1 MAEYQKVRNSREISL
16 DILDVLE
23 QAWPDLYRET
33 DRARKLREIND
44 TLQGR
49 RNQRPDDVLKELR
62 ACGHSKEVEMLDRD
76 VQAFL
81 TQKSL
86 RRQPYMRAS
95 RYISPYK
102 KYTSDPLNP
111 IKVIDQ
117 ALYDRMARGGFP
129 FHFFQESYFDH
140 VILYCMPDGEDCS
153 NSVFRDCVFAA
164 CRIQGASFHDSSI
177 WNSVFHS
184 CVLEDVIFWK
194 SSISHTRFTDCRLR
208 SVSFQEAKL
217 RACQTLDC
225 SMSGID
231 FFQTVLDGSS
241 YERIR
246 ADNIMYLEHATIT
259 QGGAAGQEAE
269 QLRGAVLKALCT
281 DRPAPKR
288 RKRAAVPER

>member
-1 MAEYQKVRNSREISL
+1 MADYQKVRDSREISL

-23 QAWPDLYRET
+23 QARPNLYCGIDRE
-33 DRARKLREIND
+33 RKLREIND
-44 TLQGR
+44 ALQGR
-49 RNQRPDDVLKELR
+49 RGKRPDDVLRELL
-62 ACGHSKEVEMLDRD
+62 ACGDPKEAEQLGRD

-81 TQKSL
+81 TQKLL

-129 FHFFQESYFDH
+129 FRFFQESYFDH
-140 VILYCMPDGEDCS
+140 VTLYCMPDGEDCS

-164 CRIQGASFHDSSI
+164 CRIQGASFHDSGI

-184 CVLEDVIFWK
+184 CVMEDVDFWK
-194 SSISHTRFTDCRLR
+194 SSVSHTRFTDCRLR

-217 RACQTLDC
+217 RSCLTLDC

-246 ADNIMYLEHATIT
+246 AGNIMYLEYATIT
-259 QGGAAGQEAE
+259 QGEATEQEVE
-269 QLRGAVLKALCT
+269 QLRRAIFKALCT
-281 DRPAPKR
+281 ARPVPKR
-288 RKRAAVPER
+288 QKRAAVPER